1 MSRSREQIN
10 RTADISTLRQVFG
23 RGTIG
28 LVNKTRPGRETD
40 NPTALDWEAIDRRCE
55 ELGAMGTDEKAEL
68 IGASRATYYR
78 WRNGYSDITLGRAV
92 DVVTRLGLNLV
103 DVLTVEAAGPRPSP
117 PPAPPKPPA
126 GPHTPKPPAGPKHEG
141 MEAAA

>member
-1 MSRSREQIN
+1 VSRSREQIT
-10 RTADISTLRQVFG
+10 RSGDISALRQAFG

-28 LVNKTRPGRETD
+28 LVNETRPGRETD

-55 ELGAMGTDEKAEL
+55 ELGAADADQKAEL

-103 DVLTVEAAGPRPSP
+103 DVLTAGPRPSP

-126 GPHTPKPPAGPKHEG
+126 GPHTPKPPAGPKHDG
-141 MEAAA
+141 MGAAA